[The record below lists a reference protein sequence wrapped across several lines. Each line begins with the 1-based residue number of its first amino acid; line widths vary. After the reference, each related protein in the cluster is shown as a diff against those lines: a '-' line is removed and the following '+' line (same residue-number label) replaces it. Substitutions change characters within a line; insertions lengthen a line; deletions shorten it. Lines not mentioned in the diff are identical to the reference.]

1 MSHRKTDLGIL
12 CRSKSAKVVLDRSD
26 HPRKILKSWISNPTF
41 DTASATGVRMY
52 FPKVGPVAALVLSG
66 VGLCLL
72 ILAPLGWRLGLWQY
86 GFGLYWMMPVS
97 GFVAAIAV
105 ILSVLTLARG
115 WSQLRLGGLAMLF
128 IALAL
133 GAALV
138 YVPSQYW
145 LTRRTVPPIHDITT
159 DTDNPPTFSAVL
171 AGRAFESANSV
182 DYRGSQLAQMQKA
195 AYPDVTP
202 VITALPVTKAF
213 NEALHVAKSMPG
225 WIIVTFDVD
234 ARRIEASQQSR
245 WFRFTDDIVIRVVG
259 DEVGSRIDVRSTSRQ
274 GRSDYGVNAAR
285 IRAYVGALR
294 KRIG

>member
-1 MSHRKTDLGIL
+1 MCPKQGIHLVRK
-12 CRSKSAKVVLDRSD
+12 SVLL
-26 HPRKILKSWISNPTF
+26 PPWF
-41 DTASATGVRMY
+41 
-52 FPKVGPVAALVLSG
+52 LSG

-72 ILAPLGWRLGLWQY
+72 ILAPLGWRLGSWRS

-145 LTRRTVPPIHDITT
+145 LTRSTVPPIHDITT

-171 AGRAFESANSV
+171 AGRAF
-182 DYRGSQLAQMQKA
+182 
-195 AYPDVTP
+195 
-202 VITALPVTKAF
+202 
-213 NEALHVAKSMPG
+213 
-225 WIIVTFDVD
+225 
-234 ARRIEASQQSR
+234 
-245 WFRFTDDIVIRVVG
+245 
-259 DEVGSRIDVRSTSRQ
+259 
-274 GRSDYGVNAAR
+274 
-285 IRAYVGALR
+285 
-294 KRIG
+294 